1 MAYSGDS
8 VKDKPVT
15 TCGVDPVLALEYDV
29 SLVETL
35 APIGLMNRLWWGSG
49 TVLHRGW
56 RSHRDSLDFK
66 KVG

>member
-8 VKDKPVT
+8 VKDEPIT
-15 TCGVDPVLALEYDV
+15 ACGVDPVLALEYNV
-29 SLVETL
+29 SLVETSAL
-35 APIGLMNRLWWGSG
+35 VGLTNRLWWGSS

-56 RSHRDSLDFK
+56 GSHRDSLDFK